1 MSAYGE
7 LARYYDGLTRD
18 VDYTQWVAWYQK
30 WFQRS
35 EVPVKIVLDLACG
48 TGTLTCLLAQAGYSM
63 IGTDLSIEMLSE
75 AQEKALELTCEPPV
89 FLHQSMDKLDLFG
102 TIDACVSSL
111 DSLNYVTDEAI
122 LRAAFH
128 KIHTFP
134 HAQRLLP
141 VRHLSPRPPAQPGRP
156 DVRRRDGGRLLSL
169 AGGVRSG
176 KRPDHLRHG
185 SVRAGRRLLVPSAG
199 GTHRTGMG
207 AGF

>member
-128 KIHTFP
+128 KIHTFLMP
-134 HAQRLLP
+134 NGCFLFDILAP
-141 VRHLSPRPPAQPGRP
+141 AHLRSLDGQMFVDETEDTFVSGGRSTIGKTPRSPTAWICSSGTAIAGTE
-156 DVRRRDGGRLLSL
+156 RRRNTPNG
-169 AGGVRSG
+169 
-176 KRPDHLRHG
+176 HG
-185 SVRAGRRLLVPSAG
+185 SRS
-199 GTHRTGMG
+199 
-207 AGF
+207 F

>member
-128 KIHTFP
+128 KIHTFLMP
-134 HAQRLLP
+134 NGCFLFDILA
-141 VRHLSPRPPAQPGRP
+141 PPTCAAWTARC
-156 DVRRRDGGRLLSL
+156 S
-169 AGGVRSG
+169 
-176 KRPDHLRHG
+176 
-185 SVRAGRRLLVPSAG
+185 
-199 GTHRTGMG
+199 
-207 AGF
+207 